1 MSRISIEELM
11 NKTGNLY
18 EAVAIMAKRARQVN
32 QKQHNTLELEKDV
45 VIPAENRDMED
56 FDEVEIDRDAL
67 LRDHEKLP
75 KPTRIAIEEMMD
87 DEISF
92 RYKNEKQ
99 AE

>member
-11 NKTGNLY
+11 KKTGNLY
-18 EAVAIMAKRARQVN
+18 EAVSIMAKRARQVN
-32 QKQHNTLELEKDV
+32 QKQHRTMELEKDV
-45 VIPAENRDMED
+45 SVPMDNRDIED

-75 KPTRIAIEEMMD
+75 KPTRVAIEEMLE

-92 RYKNEKQ
+92 SYKNKEE
-99 AE
+99 A